1 MYLRSTRITG
11 VSLALAACAW
21 AEPAAPAADGNPP
34 AVKPSVERIDRD
46 HFRVGQVTF
55 NHKTREIRFP
65 AEVNMDQ
72 GLLEF
77 VLVRTHG
84 KIHESL
90 LATDTRAE
98 DINLAFKLLRYPAS
112 AELYYLPNDKGGLSA
127 KRPEVPE
134 ATQAAARVQLKVEW
148 DDGGIKRMVPIN
160 EWVQHTHTGKAM
172 PATLWVYGGSEWD
185 GGGFVAETTGD
196 LVATWI
202 TNAALINYPGEDN
215 EDDTAWVVY
224 PKRVPPAGTKV
235 TVVIAP
241 NPEVKD
247 KPRSA
252 AEEPAAAEKPY
263 PSPKQ
268 APAAPGGPPAAPS
281 TVTP

>member
-1 MYLRSTRITG
+1 MPVHFTRITG

-21 AEPAAPAADGNPP
+21 AEPAVPNPAPDGNPP

-46 HFRVGQVTF
+46 HFRAGEVTF
-55 NHKTREIRFP
+55 NHRTREIRFP

-72 GLLEF
+72 GVLEF
-77 VLVRTHG
+77 LLVRTHG

-90 LATDTRAE
+90 LVTDTRAE

-112 AELYYLPNDKGGLSA
+112 AELYYLPNDRGGLSA

-134 ATQAAARVQLKVEW
+134 ETKAAARVQIKVEW
-148 DDGGIKRMVPIN
+148 DDGGAKRVVPVN
-160 EWVQHTHTGKAM
+160 EWLQHTHTGKAM

-185 GGGFVAETTGD
+185 NGGFVAETTGD

-202 TNAALINYPGEDN
+202 TNASLINYPGKDN

-224 PKRVPPAGTKV
+224 PKRVPPAGRKV
-235 TVVIAP
+235 SVIFAPIPELKDRSRIAP
-241 NPEVKD
+241 EK
-247 KPRSA
+247 
-252 AEEPAAAEKPY
+252 PAAKER
-263 PSPKQ
+263 
-268 APAAPGGPPAAPS
+268 PAS
-281 TVTP
+281 